1 MEAYNEAVEKRLKQK
16 HISQL
21 NKNGAI

>member
-1 MEAYNEAVEKRLKQK
+1 MSTANEAVEKPLKQK